1 MTINYT
7 AKAKEDLIQLDWRL
21 RHRIINI
28 LGKIQE
34 EKRYSIFQKMHN
46 SDYYKVNLAN
56 HLLICSY
63 DEKQFNVLTVL
74 EKKKLKFPE

>member
-34 EKRYSIFQKMHN
+34 EKRYSLFQKMHN
-46 SDYYKVNLAN
+46 SDYYKVNLSN

-63 DEKQFNVLTVL
+63 DENQFNVLTVL